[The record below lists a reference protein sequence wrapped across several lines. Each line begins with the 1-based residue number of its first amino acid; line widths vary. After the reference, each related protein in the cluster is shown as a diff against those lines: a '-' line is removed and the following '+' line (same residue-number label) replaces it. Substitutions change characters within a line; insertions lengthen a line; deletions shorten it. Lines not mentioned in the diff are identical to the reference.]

1 MLSNAFLRS
10 MKHACT
16 FPLACFYIYISCSM
30 TKDWVAHEW
39 CFLKPAWFGD
49 SISFSF
55 VCFSNLSYSSLS
67 ITFVHTFVSDIG
79 LCCIGFFVSFLSFGI
94 RKISAWHMLSG
105 ILCCYHIS
113 CVSFVVMANA
123 TCPPYFKSS
132 AVILS
137 GPGAFLIGRWS
148 MMSLIFYFEGEFV
161 FVSLLFS
168 PISSVSSYSVFQYSL
183 N

>member
-1 MLSNAFLRS
+1 
-10 MKHACT
+10 MK
-16 FPLACFYIYISCSM
+16 
-30 TKDWVAHEW
+30 KVWVANEW

-67 ITFVHTFVSDIG
+67 ITFVYTFVSDIG

-105 ILCCYHIS
+105 KLYCYHTS
-113 CVSFVVMANA
+113 CVSFVVMSND
-123 TCPPYFKSS
+123 TCPPYFRSS
-132 AVILS
+132 AVIWS
-137 GPGAFLIGRWS
+137 RPGAFLIGKWS
-148 MMSLIFYFEGEFV
+148 MMSLIFCFEGMLA
-161 FVSLLFS
+161 FVSLWFS